1 VSCDPE
7 RVTAFVDGELAAGE
21 ADSVSAHVEAC
32 ATCREQAEAERDLR
46 RRLAALPDPA
56 LPAALEPRVR
66 TALRPRPARRPWR
79 YALPIAAIL
88 VLALAGRTQPAFV
101 AWDLVRDHDKCFSRH
116 PVPAKVWSADE
127 AVVVRWFDEHG
138 TRVPPLP
145 GRVGEYNLVGA
156 RYCPLAGLAM
166 APHVYYDSG
175 SAHVSVFVVPQ
186 GARLGRA
193 GRYSA
198 AIRGRA
204 VRLIGVAGVVV
215 GIVGEHEDAVAVFE
229 SRLTPE
235 AVARLAV
242 FPRSALLVR

>member
-1 VSCDPE
+1 
-7 RVTAFVDGELAAGE
+7 
-21 ADSVSAHVEAC
+21 
-32 ATCREQAEAERDLR
+32 
-46 RRLAALPDPA
+46 
-56 LPAALEPRVR
+56 
-66 TALRPRPARRPWR
+66 
-79 YALPIAAIL
+79 
-88 VLALAGRTQPAFV
+88 
-101 AWDLVRDHDKCFSRH
+101 
-116 PVPAKVWSADE
+116 VWSADE
-127 AVVVRWFDEHG
+127 AVVVRWFDERG

-198 AIRGRA
+198 ATRGRA

-242 FPRSALLVR
+242 LPLPRAALLLR